1 MKREEYIELLRIY
14 EAFLSEIPL
23 DKYKEELRPIKT
35 VEQDLPKELNPLYDL
50 YYSYWTEEPTKSFP
64 SFEDFFNSY
73 WDNHERGPYILKFI
87 EKYLWGCSH
96 DFVKKGLKARLYRT
110 FISVLTQFHFCYTW
124 KAYCSSRVEAS
135 AELDMRGID
144 AKIFYDDYIQVGL
157 QIKKETYRPE
167 AREGGRFAQRSLKDI
182 HLFLEIPYTINEPE
196 DLEKKCQNAKKQETR
211 KRYQKLYYLS
221 RFLQK
226 YLSNGFVVFEPSYA
240 ERIEKNIIMNL
251 HPQSPNPRR
260 YTWEMTLDAII
271 KWDESSPL
279 NETANSV

>member
-1 MKREEYIELLRIY
+1 
-14 EAFLSEIPL
+14 
-23 DKYKEELRPIKT
+23 
-35 VEQDLPKELNPLYDL
+35 
-50 YYSYWTEEPTKSFP
+50 
-64 SFEDFFNSY
+64 
-73 WDNHERGPYILKFI
+73 
-87 EKYLWGCSH
+87 
-96 DFVKKGLKARLYRT
+96 
-110 FISVLTQFHFCYTW
+110 
-124 KAYCSSRVEAS
+124 
-135 AELDMRGID
+135 MRGID

-221 RFLQK
+221 RVLQK

-251 HPQSPNPRR
+251 RSQPPNLSR

-279 NETANSV
+279 NETANLV